1 MWRNSLVRLPV
12 CFESR
17 TTAAS
22 FRKLLDK
29 KAYSYKRT
37 TSSRTYTKVS
47 FVIAHE
53 KTAMVYRYIIDD
65 SKLKADIWEENPS
78 SGNVTYIEIE
88 SDDENAKH
96 KLLKEFAL
104 ALPRKPWEYT
114 ITQRIRNGWFSQG
127 IFRAKAKWENY
138 VK

>member
-1 MWRNSLVRLPV
+1 MVRLPV

-29 KAYSYKRT
+29 KEYSYKRT

-65 SKLKADIWEENPS
+65 SKLKVDIWEENPS

-88 SDDENAKH
+88 SDDDEVKN
-96 KLLKEFAL
+96 KLLKEFAFS
-104 ALPRKPWEYT
+104 LPRKPWEYT
-114 ITQRIRNGWFSQG
+114 FTQRIRNGWFSQG
-127 IFRAKAKWENY
+127 IFRAKSKWKNY

>member
-1 MWRNSLVRLPV
+1 MVRLPV

-29 KAYSYKRT
+29 KDYSYKRT

-53 KTAMVYRYIIDD
+53 KAAMVYRYLIDD
-65 SKLKADIWEENPS
+65 SKLKVDIWEENSS

-88 SDDENAKH
+88 SDDDEVKN
-96 KLLKEFAL
+96 KLLKEFAFS
-104 ALPRKPWEYT
+104 LPRKPWEYT
-114 ITQRIRNGWFSQG
+114 FTQRIRNGWFSQG
-127 IFRAKAKWENY
+127 IFRAKSKWKNY

>member
-1 MWRNSLVRLPV
+1 MVRLPI

-29 KAYSYKRT
+29 KNYSYKRS

-53 KTAMVYRYIIDD
+53 RTAIVYRYTLNE

-78 SGNVTYIEIE
+78 SGNVTYIELE
-88 SDDENAKH
+88 SEDESVK
-96 KLLKEFAL
+96 KELLKDFIL
-104 ALPRKPWEYT
+104 FLPRKPWEYT
-114 ITQRIRNGWFSQG
+114 FTQKLRNGWLSQG
-127 IFRAKAKWENY
+127 IFRAKSKWERY
-138 VK
+138 LK

>member
-1 MWRNSLVRLPV
+1 MVRLPI

-29 KAYSYKRT
+29 KNYSYKRS

-53 KTAMVYRYIIDD
+53 RTAIVYRYILNE

-78 SGNVTYIEIE
+78 SGNITYIELE
-88 SDDENAKH
+88 SEDESVK
-96 KLLKEFAL
+96 KELLKDFIL
-104 ALPRKPWEYT
+104 FLPRKPWEYT
-114 ITQRIRNGWFSQG
+114 LTQKLRNGWLSQG
-127 IFRAKAKWENY
+127 IFRAKSKWERY
-138 VK
+138 LK

>member
-1 MWRNSLVRLPV
+1 MVRLPI

-22 FRKLLDK
+22 FRKLSDK
-29 KAYSYKRT
+29 KNYSYKRS

-53 KTAMVYRYIIDD
+53 RTAIVYRYTLNE

-78 SGNVTYIEIE
+78 SGNITYIELE
-88 SDDENAKH
+88 SEDESVK
-96 KLLKEFAL
+96 KELLKDFIL
-104 ALPRKPWEYT
+104 FLPRKPWEYT
-114 ITQRIRNGWFSQG
+114 FTQKLRNGWLSQG
-127 IFRAKAKWENY
+127 IFRAKSKWERY
-138 VK
+138 LK

>member
-1 MWRNSLVRLPV
+1 LVKLPV

-29 KAYSYKRT
+29 KDYKYKRT
-37 TSSRTYTKVS
+37 TSSKTYTKVS

-65 SKLKADIWEENPS
+65 SGLKADIWEENPS
-78 SGNVTYIEIE
+78 SGNITYIEIE
-88 SDDENAKH
+88 SDDEYAKNE
-96 KLLKEFAL
+96 LLKEFAL
-104 ALPRKPWEYT
+104 SLPRKPWEYT
-114 ITQRIRNGWFSQG
+114 FSQRIRNGWFSQG
-127 IFRAKAKWENY
+127 IFRAKAKWKNY

>member
-1 MWRNSLVRLPV
+1 LVRLPI

-29 KAYSYKRT
+29 KNYSYKRS

-53 KTAMVYRYIIDD
+53 RTAIVYRYILNE

-78 SGNVTYIEIE
+78 SGNITYIELE
-88 SDDENAKH
+88 SEDESVK
-96 KLLKEFAL
+96 KELLKDFIL
-104 ALPRKPWEYT
+104 FLPRKPWEYT
-114 ITQRIRNGWFSQG
+114 FTQKLRNGWLSQG
-127 IFRAKAKWENY
+127 IFRAKSKWERY
-138 VK
+138 LK

>member
-1 MWRNSLVRLPV
+1 MVRLPI

-29 KAYSYKRT
+29 KNYTYKRS

-53 KTAMVYRYIIDD
+53 RTAIVYRYTLNE

-78 SGNVTYIEIE
+78 SGNVTYIELE
-88 SDDENAKH
+88 SEDESVK
-96 KLLKEFAL
+96 KELLKDFIL
-104 ALPRKPWEYT
+104 FLPRKPWEYT
-114 ITQRIRNGWFSQG
+114 FTQKLRNGWLSQG
-127 IFRAKAKWENY
+127 IFRAKSKWERY
-138 VK
+138 LK

>member
-1 MWRNSLVRLPV
+1 LVRLPI

-29 KAYSYKRT
+29 KNYTYKRS

-53 KTAMVYRYIIDD
+53 RTAIVYRYILNE

-78 SGNVTYIEIE
+78 SGNITYIELE
-88 SDDENAKH
+88 SEDESVK
-96 KLLKEFAL
+96 KELLKDFIL
-104 ALPRKPWEYT
+104 FLPRKPWEYT
-114 ITQRIRNGWFSQG
+114 FTQKLRNGWLSQG
-127 IFRAKAKWENY
+127 IFRAKSKWERY
-138 VK
+138 LK

>member
-1 MWRNSLVRLPV
+1 MVKLPV

-29 KAYSYKRT
+29 KNYKYKRT
-37 TSSRTYTKVS
+37 TSSKTYTKVS

-65 SKLKADIWEENPS
+65 SGLKADIWEENPS
-78 SGNVTYIEIE
+78 SGNITYIEIE
-88 SDDENAKH
+88 SDDEYAKNE
-96 KLLKEFAL
+96 LLKEFAL
-104 ALPRKPWEYT
+104 SLPRKPWEYT
-114 ITQRIRNGWFSQG
+114 FTQKIRNGWFSQG
-127 IFRAKAKWENY
+127 IFRAKAKWKNY

>member
-1 MWRNSLVRLPV
+1 MVRLPV

-29 KAYSYKRT
+29 KNYTYKRT

-53 KTAMVYRYIIDD
+53 KTAIVYRYIIDD

-88 SDDENAKH
+88 SDDKDAKNE
-96 KLLKEFAL
+96 LLKEFAFS
-104 ALPRKPWEYT
+104 LPRKPWEYT
-114 ITQRIRNGWFSQG
+114 FTQRIRNGWFSQG
-127 IFRAKAKWENY
+127 IFRAKSKWEKY
-138 VK
+138 IK

>member
-1 MWRNSLVRLPV
+1 MVRLPV

-29 KAYSYKRT
+29 KEYSYKRT

-78 SGNVTYIEIE
+78 SGNITYIEIE
-88 SDDENAKH
+88 SDDDEAKNE
-96 KLLKEFAL
+96 LLKEFAFT
-104 ALPRKPWEYT
+104 LPRKPWEYT
-114 ITQRIRNGWFSQG
+114 FTQRIRNGWFSQG
-127 IFRAKAKWENY
+127 IFRAKSKWKNY

>member
-1 MWRNSLVRLPV
+1 MVRLPV

-29 KAYSYKRT
+29 KNYSYKRS

-53 KTAMVYRYIIDD
+53 RTAIVYRYVLNE

-78 SGNVTYIEIE
+78 SGNITYIELE
-88 SDDENAKH
+88 SEDESVK
-96 KLLKEFAL
+96 KELLKDFIL
-104 ALPRKPWEYT
+104 FLPRKPWEYT
-114 ITQRIRNGWFSQG
+114 FTQKLRNGWLSQG
-127 IFRAKAKWENY
+127 IFRAKSKWERY
-138 VK
+138 LK

>member
-1 MWRNSLVRLPV
+1 MRLPI

-29 KAYSYKRT
+29 KNYTYKRS

-53 KTAMVYRYIIDD
+53 RTAIVYRYILNE

-78 SGNVTYIEIE
+78 SGNITYIELE
-88 SDDENAKH
+88 SEDESVK
-96 KLLKEFAL
+96 KELLKDFIL
-104 ALPRKPWEYT
+104 FLPRKPWEYT
-114 ITQRIRNGWFSQG
+114 FTQKLRNGWLSQG
-127 IFRAKAKWENY
+127 IFRAKSKWERY
-138 VK
+138 LK

>member
-1 MWRNSLVRLPV
+1 MVRLPV

-22 FRKLLDK
+22 FRKLLDEK
-29 KAYSYKRT
+29 KYEYERLT
-37 TSSRTYTKVS
+37 DSRTYTKVS

-53 KTAMVYRYIIDD
+53 KTAMVYRYMLDE
-65 SKLKADIWEENPS
+65 SKIKADIWEENPS

-88 SDDENAKH
+88 GEDKYKINN
-96 KLLKEFAL
+96 LLKEFAL
-104 ALPRKPWEYT
+104 SLPRKPWEYT
-114 ITQRIRNGWFSQG
+114 VFQKLRNGWFSQG
-127 IFRAKAKWENY
+127 IFRAKSKWENY

>member
-1 MWRNSLVRLPV
+1 MVRLPI

-29 KAYSYKRT
+29 KNYSYKRS

-53 KTAMVYRYIIDD
+53 RTAIVYRYTLNE

-78 SGNVTYIEIE
+78 SGNITYIELE
-88 SDDENAKH
+88 SEDESVK
-96 KLLKEFAL
+96 KELLKDFIL
-104 ALPRKPWEYT
+104 FLPRKPWEYT
-114 ITQRIRNGWFSQG
+114 FTQKLRNGWLSQG
-127 IFRAKAKWENY
+127 IFRAKSKWERY
-138 VK
+138 LK